1 MNAGRRFLKLF
12 TLFLLVTACTLG
24 GHDTAVA
31 QLHWP
36 FGSQRERIR
45 LRVVG
50 RVMALPRTSFF
61 ANHEVFV
68 AEKAISNEEGRL
80 IKLVYE
86 FLPYQ
91 PSLDDVG
98 MDYSNIYEARV
109 MRDPQCDESLG
120 DMISSH
126 QAKHDAADPSGLKY
140 ATNAPEL
147 SIPRHRHSLPCYQTS
162 AEDFGRTEHV
172 PLRTEPSEP
181 MPTLKVER

>member
-1 MNAGRRFLKLF
+1 MNVGRGISKLL
-12 TLFLLVTACTLG
+12 TLVLLVVGCTVG
-24 GHDTAVA
+24 GDERAVG

-45 LRVVG
+45 VRVVG

-68 AEKAISNEEGRL
+68 AEKAINREEGRL

-91 PSLDDVG
+91 PSLDDIG
-98 MDYSNIYEARV
+98 LDYSNIYEVRV
-109 MRDPQCDESLG
+109 TRDPQCDESLG
-120 DMISSH
+120 DMISGRNS
-126 QAKHDAADPSGLKY
+126 ANDPSGFKY
-140 ATNAPEL
+140 ATDAPEL
-147 SIPRHRHSLPCYQTS
+147 TIPRHRNSLPCYQTS
-162 AEDFGRTEHV
+162 AEDFGRSERA
-172 PLRTEPSEP
+172 PLHTEPSEP